1 MFLKSLL
8 ISTSTKVIREIVFHK
23 GLNLIV
29 DNTPESATSTGNNVG
44 KTTILKLIDYCF
56 GKSGK
61 VIYTDPENK
70 REEYKKVKDYLYGER
85 IIITLTLVDNLDDPH
100 ETVEVSRNFATKRS
114 EIICTINGE
123 HVNVGD
129 LEASLSHALFPTLNI
144 AKPTFRQIIAHNI
157 RYEDIR
163 LNNTLDILDPYTKIE
178 QYETLYLYLF
188 GCRYDE
194 GQRREDI
201 LANIKS
207 EDAYLKRLQRS
218 NTKSSYK
225 VALDDAKREIE
236 KLEEQKSTLNINPQL
251 EEDMS
256 RLTQVKEKLTS
267 IGGKRNSLQIRK
279 SIIEESVEGFESQQ
293 FDYDISQLQLIYQ
306 QASSLV
312 PKLHHTFEEMVA
324 YHNKMLGKRIEF
336 MEREIPDIDA
346 QIESLN
352 REFEQ
357 LRRQERELTVK
368 ITSSNT
374 FDELEGIINRLNE
387 LYTLKGQYGNIID
400 QIEEVEKTLK
410 AYKQEL
416 AQIDNDLFADDYQ
429 EKVDTQLRRFNAIFA
444 DISEELYEERYAVK
458 YDIKTGTNGQRNYKF
473 SVIGT
478 NLSSGKKQG
487 EISCFDIAYTIFAD
501 NEGIPCLHFILND
514 KKELVHDHQLIKLAE
529 IANRENVQFVASML
543 KDKLPEQMRRDEYYV
558 VELSESDKLFR
569 I

>member
-8 ISTSTKVIREIVFHK
+8 ISTPTKVIREIAFHK

-29 DNTPESATSTGNNVG
+29 DNTPESTTSTGNNVG
-44 KTTILKLIDYCF
+44 KTTILKLIDFCF

-61 VIYTDPENK
+61 IIYTDPENK
-70 REEYKKVKDYLYGER
+70 REEYKKVKDFLYGER
-85 IIITLTLVDNLDDPH
+85 VIITLTLVDDLDDPH
-100 ETVEVSRNFATKRS
+100 DTVEVSRNFATKRS
-114 EIICTINGE
+114 EMICTINGE
-123 HVNVGD
+123 KVNVGD
-129 LEASLSHALFPTLNI
+129 LENSLSQAIFPTLNI

-188 GCRYDE
+188 GCQYDE

-225 VALDDAKREIE
+225 VALDDAKREIA
-236 KLEEQKSTLNINPQL
+236 KLEEQKLTLNINPQL

-256 RLTQVKEKLTS
+256 RLTLVKERITS
-267 IGGKRNSLQIRK
+267 IGSKCNSLQIRK
-279 SIIEESVEGFESQQ
+279 SIIEESVEGFANQQ
-293 FDYDISQLQLIYQ
+293 FDYDTSQLQLIYQ

-324 YHNKMLGKRIEF
+324 YHNRMLGKRIEF
-336 MEREIPDIDA
+336 IEREIPNIDA

-352 REFEQ
+352 RQFEE
-357 LRRQERELTVK
+357 LRSQERELTVK

-410 AYKQEL
+410 GYKQEL

-429 EKVDTQLRRFNAIFA
+429 ENVDTQLSRFNAIFA

-514 KKELVHDHQLIKLAE
+514 KKELVHDHQLVKLAE

-558 VELSESDKLFR
+558 VELSESDKLFK

>member
-1 MFLKSLL
+1 M
-8 ISTSTKVIREIVFHK
+8 
-23 GLNLIV
+23 
-29 DNTPESATSTGNNVG
+29 
-44 KTTILKLIDYCF
+44 
-56 GKSGK
+56 
-61 VIYTDPENK
+61 
-70 REEYKKVKDYLYGER
+70 
-85 IIITLTLVDNLDDPH
+85 
-100 ETVEVSRNFATKRS
+100 
-114 EIICTINGE
+114 
-123 HVNVGD
+123 
-129 LEASLSHALFPTLNI
+129 
-144 AKPTFRQIIAHNI
+144 
-157 RYEDIR
+157 
-163 LNNTLDILDPYTKIE
+163 NNTLDILDPYTKIE

-207 EDAYLKRLQRS
+207 EDAYLKRLQRA

-236 KLEEQKSTLNINPQL
+236 KLEEQKSTLNINPQF

-279 SIIEESVEGFESQQ
+279 SISEESVEGFESQQ

-346 QIESLN
+346 QIESLS

>member
-1 MFLKSLL
+1 M
-8 ISTSTKVIREIVFHK
+8 
-23 GLNLIV
+23 
-29 DNTPESATSTGNNVG
+29 
-44 KTTILKLIDYCF
+44 
-56 GKSGK
+56 
-61 VIYTDPENK
+61 
-70 REEYKKVKDYLYGER
+70 
-85 IIITLTLVDNLDDPH
+85 
-100 ETVEVSRNFATKRS
+100 
-114 EIICTINGE
+114 
-123 HVNVGD
+123 
-129 LEASLSHALFPTLNI
+129 
-144 AKPTFRQIIAHNI
+144 
-157 RYEDIR
+157 
-163 LNNTLDILDPYTKIE
+163 
-178 QYETLYLYLF
+178 
-188 GCRYDE
+188 
-194 GQRREDI
+194 
-201 LANIKS
+201 
-207 EDAYLKRLQRS
+207 
-218 NTKSSYK
+218 
-225 VALDDAKREIE
+225 
-236 KLEEQKSTLNINPQL
+236 
-251 EEDMS
+251 
-256 RLTQVKEKLTS
+256 
-267 IGGKRNSLQIRK
+267 
-279 SIIEESVEGFESQQ
+279 EGFESQQ

-346 QIESLN
+346 QIESLS